1 MRSDE
6 KNHKAHLLVVF
17 EKLHKERAAMIL
29 NDSIEKDEK
38 ITVRVD
44 AELEDLIPGYLENR
58 HKDAKEI
65 QAALASGIYE
75 TIRTIGHS
83 MKGSGGGYGFNTIS
97 AIGSSL
103 EYAAKEKYHEEIRRR
118 LNELIHYLENV
129 YVIYK

>member
-1 MRSDE
+1 
-6 KNHKAHLLVVF
+6 
-17 EKLHKERAAMIL
+17 MIQ

-103 EYAAKEKYHEEIRRR
+103 EYAAKEKYSEEIRRR